1 LAAFVTVRNFTRDK
15 KSGFG
20 ATPQRT
26 WRMTTTRDVE
36 EQTELEEASS
46 ATLEATVV
54 SEVEPVCVKQIS
66 WV

>member
-1 LAAFVTVRNFTRDK
+1 
-15 KSGFG
+15 
-20 ATPQRT
+20 
-26 WRMTTTRDVE
+26 MTTTRDVE

-54 SEVEPVCVKQIS
+54 SEVEPVCVRQIS